1 MGASI
6 KAAGAGGRKRRKSRH
21 MPMSEINVTPFVDVM
36 LVLLIIFM
44 VAAPLMTG
52 GVPLDLPQAKSSQ
65 LDNPNKEPVVVS
77 IAKDGKIYLGQQDKD
92 TIKLEE
98 LGAKLKALMS
108 SRGAAGA
115 AATDEAIFVRGD
127 RTVDYGTV
135 AKVMARIKDAGF
147 RKLSL
152 VTETEGG

>member
-1 MGASI
+1 MAMV
-6 KAAGAGGRKRRKSRH
+6 APRRNGRGRYR
-21 MPMSEINVTPFVDVM
+21 PMAEINVTPMVDVM

-77 IAKDGKIYLGQQDKD
+77 IAKDGKIFLGQQDKD
-92 TIKLEE
+92 NIRIEE
-98 LGAKLKALMS
+98 LGAKLQALMKA
-108 SRGAAGA
+108 RGSAN
-115 AATDEAIFVRGD
+115 DEPIFVRGD
-127 RTVDYGTV
+127 RSVDYGTV
-135 AKVMARIKDAGF
+135 ARVMARIKEAGY

>member
-6 KAAGAGGRKRRKSRH
+6 KAAGAGRKRRRH
-21 MPMSEINVTPFVDVM
+21 GHAPMSEINVTPFVDVM

-65 LDNPNKEPVVVS
+65 LDGGNKEPVVVS
-77 IAKDGKIYLGQQDKD
+77 IAKDGRIYLGQQEKD
-92 TIKLEE
+92 TIKIEE
-98 LGAKLKALMS
+98 LGAKLKAVMAARGGS
-108 SRGAAGA
+108 SA
-115 AATDEAIFVRGD
+115 DDAIFVRGD

-135 AKVMARIKDAGF
+135 ARVMARIKDAGF

-152 VTETEGG
+152 VTETEGGG